1 MNTNPVPVGIYTVY
15 SHNGQLSNGVSQNAM
30 NALGKLFLKGLAVV
44 IPVALTLA
52 ILWWMAAGAERLMG
66 AILKF
71 TLPDGWYVPGM
82 GLVSGLVLIALIGL
96 LSHVLIFQK
105 IFNLGE
111 TIFNRLPLV
120 KTIYTAIKDFIGY
133 LSPEKGNE
141 MGKVVMVQLPGQSF
155 QLIGF
160 VTREQF
166 EDLPFTPNAEDPV
179 AVYMPMSY
187 QIGGYTLFL
196 PRSAL
201 TPLDMP
207 FEQAM
212 RLVLTGAVTKHR
224 EPDNEAGEKPD
235 SDKQQ

>member
-1 MNTNPVPVGIYTVY
+1 
-15 SHNGQLSNGVSQNAM
+15 M

-66 AILKF
+66 TVLKL

-82 GLVSGLVLIALIGL
+82 GLVSGLVLITLVGL

-105 IFNLGE
+105 LFNLGDA
-111 TIFNRLPLV
+111 IFNRLPLV

-133 LSPEKGNE
+133 LNPDKDNAMS
-141 MGKVVMVQLPGQSF
+141 KVVMVQLPGQSF

-166 EDLPFTPNAEDPV
+166 EDLPFTPSAEDPV

-201 TPLDMP
+201 TPLDIP
-207 FEQAM
+207 FESAM
-212 RLVLTGAVTKHR
+212 RLVLTGGVSQKR
-224 EPDNEAGEKPD
+224 EGHDKPEEE
-235 SDKQQ
+235 

>member
-1 MNTNPVPVGIYTVY
+1 
-15 SHNGQLSNGVSQNAM
+15 M

-52 ILWWMAAGAERLMG
+52 ILWWMAAGAERIMG
-66 AILKF
+66 AVIKYA
-71 TLPDGWYVPGM
+71 LPEGWYLPGM

-111 TIFNRLPLV
+111 AIFHRLPLV

-133 LSPEKGNE
+133 LSPETGDK
-141 MGKVVMVQLPGQSF
+141 MGKVVLVQLPGQSF
-155 QLIGF
+155 QLVGF

-166 EDLPFTPNAEDPV
+166 DDLPLDLNADETV

-196 PRSAL
+196 PRDCL
-201 TPLDMP
+201 TPLDIS

-212 RLVLTGAVTKHR
+212 RLVVTGWVTKR
-224 EPDNEAGEKPD
+224 RFDDNSGAESNKL
-235 SDKQQ
+235 K

>member
-1 MNTNPVPVGIYTVY
+1 
-15 SHNGQLSNGVSQNAM
+15 M

-52 ILWWMAAGAERLMG
+52 ILWWIATGAEQLMG
-66 AILKF
+66 TILKF
-71 TLPDGWYVPGM
+71 TLPDGWYIPGM

-96 LSHVLIFQK
+96 LSHVLVFQK
-105 IFNLGE
+105 IFNLGDA
-111 TIFNRLPLV
+111 IFNRLPLV

-141 MGKVVMVQLPGQSF
+141 MGKVVLVQLPGQSF

-166 EDLPFTPNAEDPV
+166 ADLPFTPTAEDPV

-187 QIGGYTLFL
+187 QIGGYTMFL

-201 TPLDMP
+201 TPLNIS
-207 FEQAM
+207 FEAAM
-212 RLVLTGAVTKHR
+212 RLVLTGGVTK
-224 EPDNEAGEKPD
+224 PGENPQPHESLTKT
-235 SDKQQ
+235 K

>member
-1 MNTNPVPVGIYTVY
+1 
-15 SHNGQLSNGVSQNAM
+15 M

-52 ILWWMAAGAERLMG
+52 ILWWMAAGAEQLMG
-66 AILKF
+66 AVIKY
-71 TLPDGWYVPGM
+71 TLPAGWYVPGM
-82 GLVSGLVLIALIGL
+82 GLVSGLVLITMIGL

-105 IFNLGE
+105 VFNLGE
-111 TIFNRLPLV
+111 TILNRLPLV

-133 LSPEKGNE
+133 LNPEKGHE
-141 MGKVVMVQLPGQSF
+141 MGKVVLVQLPGQSF

-166 EDLPFTPNAEDPV
+166 DDLPFTPDAEDPV

-196 PRSAL
+196 PRGCL
-201 TPLDMP
+201 TPLNMP

-212 RLVLTGAVTKHR
+212 RLVLTGAVTKR
-224 EPDNEAGEKPD
+224 LDEARASKEKA
-235 SDKQQ
+235 SQV

>member
-1 MNTNPVPVGIYTVY
+1 
-15 SHNGQLSNGVSQNAM
+15 M

-44 IPVALTLA
+44 IPIALTLA
-52 ILWWMAAGAERLMG
+52 ILWWMAASAERLMG
-66 AILKF
+66 AVLKF

-82 GLVSGLVLIALIGL
+82 GLVSGLALITLIGL

-105 IFNLGE
+105 LFNLGDA
-111 TIFNRLPLV
+111 IFHRLPLV

-133 LSPEKGNE
+133 LNPDKDSE
-141 MGKVVMVQLPGQSF
+141 MNKVVMVQLPGQSF

-166 EDLPFTPNAEDPV
+166 DDLPFTPCAEDPI

-196 PRSAL
+196 PRSCL
-201 TPLDMP
+201 TSLDMS
-207 FEQAM
+207 FEDAM
-212 RLVLTGAVTKHR
+212 RLVVTGAVTK
-224 EPDNEAGEKPD
+224 DKKKNEEN
-235 SDKQQ
+235 

>member
-1 MNTNPVPVGIYTVY
+1 
-15 SHNGQLSNGVSQNAM
+15 M

-52 ILWWMAAGAERLMG
+52 ILWWTATGAERLMG
-66 AILKF
+66 TILKF
-71 TLPDGWYVPGM
+71 TLPSGWYVPGM
-82 GLVSGLVLIALIGL
+82 GLVSGLALIALIGL

-105 IFNLGE
+105 LFNLGE
-111 TIFNRLPLV
+111 ALFNRLPLV

-133 LSPEKGNE
+133 LNPDKDSE
-141 MGKVVMVQLPGQSF
+141 MGKVVMVQLPNQSF
-155 QLIGF
+155 QLLGF

-166 EDLPFTPNAEDPV
+166 DDLPFTPTAEDPV

-196 PRSAL
+196 PRSCL
-201 TPLDMP
+201 TPLDIP

-212 RLVLTGAVTKHR
+212 KLVLTGSVTKDR
-224 EPDNEAGEKPD
+224 ELPEQTDGET
-235 SDKQQ
+235 

>member
-1 MNTNPVPVGIYTVY
+1 
-15 SHNGQLSNGVSQNAM
+15 M
-30 NALGKLFLKGLAVV
+30 NALGKLFFKGLAVV

-52 ILWWMAAGAERLMG
+52 ILLWMATGAERIMG
-66 AILKF
+66 AVIKYIL
-71 TLPDGWYVPGM
+71 PEGWYLPGM
-82 GLVSGLVLIALIGL
+82 GLVAGLALVALIGL

-105 IFNLGE
+105 LFNLGE
-111 TIFNRLPLV
+111 TIFHRLPLV
-120 KTIYTAIKDFIGY
+120 KTIYIAIKDFIGY
-133 LSPEKGNE
+133 LNPESDKA

-155 QLIGF
+155 QLVGF

-166 EDLPFTPNAEDPV
+166 DDLPVAPDVEDPV

-196 PRSAL
+196 PRHCL

-212 RLVLTGAVTKHR
+212 RLVVTGWVTQRRDDKNTS
-224 EPDNEAGEKPD
+224 NEKGDTHA
-235 SDKQQ
+235 

>member
-1 MNTNPVPVGIYTVY
+1 
-15 SHNGQLSNGVSQNAM
+15 M

-52 ILWWMAAGAERLMG
+52 ILWWMAAGAEQLMG

-71 TLPDGWYVPGM
+71 TLPDGWYIPGM

-96 LSHVLIFQK
+96 LSHVLVFQK

-111 TIFNRLPLV
+111 AIFRRLPLV

-141 MGKVVMVQLPGQSF
+141 MGKVVLVQLPGQSF

-166 EDLPFTPNAEDPV
+166 ADLPFTPAAEDPV

-187 QIGGYTLFL
+187 QIGGYTIFL
-196 PRSAL
+196 PRNCL
-201 TPLDMP
+201 TPLDIP

-212 RLVLTGAVTKHR
+212 RLVLTGAVTKQR
-224 EPDNEAGEKPD
+224 DDLSKANEKEGGE
-235 SDKQQ
+235 

>member
-1 MNTNPVPVGIYTVY
+1 
-15 SHNGQLSNGVSQNAM
+15 M

-44 IPVALTLA
+44 IPIALTLA
-52 ILWWMAAGAERLMG
+52 ILWWVATGAERLMG
-66 AILKF
+66 AVLKF
-71 TLPDGWYVPGM
+71 TLPSGWYVPGM
-82 GLVSGLVLIALIGL
+82 GLVSGLALITLIGL

-105 IFNLGE
+105 LFNLGDA
-111 TIFNRLPLV
+111 IFHRLPLV

-133 LSPEKGNE
+133 LNPDKESE
-141 MGKVVMVQLPGQSF
+141 MNKVVMVQLPGQSF

-166 EDLPFTPNAEDPV
+166 DDLPFTPTAEDPV

-196 PRSAL
+196 PRSCL

-207 FEQAM
+207 FEDAM
-212 RLVLTGAVTKHR
+212 RLVVTGAVTKQR
-224 EPDNEAGEKPD
+224 DETSATSRDTSEESGNP
-235 SDKQQ
+235 

>member
-1 MNTNPVPVGIYTVY
+1 
-15 SHNGQLSNGVSQNAM
+15 M

-52 ILWWMAAGAERLMG
+52 ILWWMATSAERLMG
-66 AILKF
+66 TVLKF

-82 GLVSGLVLIALIGL
+82 GLVSGLALIALIGL

-105 IFNLGE
+105 LLNLGE
-111 TIFNRLPLV
+111 AIFHRLPLV

-133 LSPEKGNE
+133 LSPDKESE
-141 MGKVVMVQLPGQSF
+141 MNKVVMVQLPGQSF

-166 EDLPFTPNAEDPV
+166 DDLPFTPAAKDPV

-196 PRSAL
+196 PRDCL
-201 TPLDMP
+201 TPIDMP
-207 FEQAM
+207 FEDAM
-212 RLVLTGAVTKHR
+212 RLVVTGAVTKQR
-224 EPDNEAGEKPD
+224 EDPNETGQESGKI
-235 SDKQQ
+235 

>member
-1 MNTNPVPVGIYTVY
+1 
-15 SHNGQLSNGVSQNAM
+15 M

-44 IPVALTLA
+44 IPAVLTLA
-52 ILWWMAAGAERLMG
+52 ILWWMAAGAERIMG
-66 AILKF
+66 AVIKYA
-71 TLPDGWYVPGM
+71 LPEGWYIPGM

-105 IFNLGE
+105 LFNLGE
-111 TIFNRLPLV
+111 AILHRLPLV

-133 LSPEKGNE
+133 LSPEAGNA

-155 QLIGF
+155 QLVGF

-166 EDLPFTPNAEDPV
+166 DDLPVTPSAEDAV

-187 QIGGYTLFL
+187 QIGGYTLLL
-196 PRSAL
+196 PRDCL

-212 RLVLTGAVTKHR
+212 RLVVTGAVTKR
-224 EPDNEAGEKPD
+224 RDDINDANEKTGHP
-235 SDKQQ
+235 

>member
-1 MNTNPVPVGIYTVY
+1 
-15 SHNGQLSNGVSQNAM
+15 M

-52 ILWWMAAGAERLMG
+52 ILWWVAAGAERLMG

-71 TLPDGWYVPGM
+71 TLPDGWYIPGM

-105 IFNLGE
+105 LFNLGE
-111 TIFNRLPLV
+111 TIFRRLPLV
-120 KTIYTAIKDFIGY
+120 KTIYIAIKDFIAY
-133 LSPEKGNE
+133 LSPEKGSE

-155 QLIGF
+155 QVIGF

-166 EDLPFTPNAEDPV
+166 TDLPFTPAAEDPV

-196 PRSAL
+196 PRECL
-201 TPLDMP
+201 TPLDIP

-212 RLVLTGAVTKHR
+212 RLVLTGAVTKHAD
-224 EPDNEAGEKPD
+224 ELTESANKKAKA
-235 SDKQQ
+235 

>member
-1 MNTNPVPVGIYTVY
+1 
-15 SHNGQLSNGVSQNAM
+15 M

-44 IPVALTLA
+44 IPVTLTLA
-52 ILWWMAAGAERLMG
+52 ILWWIATSAEQLMG
-66 AILKF
+66 AVLKF
-71 TLPDGWYVPGM
+71 SLPAGWYVPGM
-82 GLVSGLVLIALIGL
+82 GLVSGIALIALIGL

-105 IFNLGE
+105 LFNLGE
-111 TIFNRLPLV
+111 AIFHRLPLV

-133 LSPEKGNE
+133 LNPDKESE
-141 MGKVVMVQLPGQSF
+141 MSKVVMVQLPGQSF

-166 EDLPFTPNAEDPV
+166 DDLPFTPAAEDPV

-196 PRSAL
+196 PRSSL
-201 TPLDMP
+201 TPMDIP

-212 RLVLTGAVTKHR
+212 RLVLTGAVIKSGKVTDKH
-224 EPDNEAGEKPD
+224 
-235 SDKQQ
+235 

>member
-1 MNTNPVPVGIYTVY
+1 MNV
-15 SHNGQLSNGVSQNAM
+15 
-30 NALGKLFLKGLAVV
+30 LGKLFLKGLAVV

-52 ILWWMAAGAERLMG
+52 ILWWIAAGAEKLMG
-66 AILKF
+66 AVLKF

-105 IFNLGE
+105 LFNLGDA
-111 TIFNRLPLV
+111 IFHRLPLV

-133 LSPEKGNE
+133 LNPDKDSGMN
-141 MGKVVMVQLPGQSF
+141 KVVMVQLPGQTF

-166 EDLPFTPNAEDPV
+166 EDLPFSPTAEDPV

-196 PRSAL
+196 PRSCL
-201 TPLDMP
+201 TPLDIP

-212 RLVLTGAVTKHR
+212 RLVLTGSVTKRRDDPAKDETEH
-224 EPDNEAGEKPD
+224 A
-235 SDKQQ
+235 

>member
-1 MNTNPVPVGIYTVY
+1 
-15 SHNGQLSNGVSQNAM
+15 M

-52 ILWWMAAGAERLMG
+52 ILWWIATSAEQLMG
-66 AILKF
+66 TVLKF
-71 TLPDGWYVPGM
+71 SLPDGWYVPGM
-82 GLVSGLVLIALIGL
+82 GLVSGLVMIALIGL

-105 IFNLGE
+105 LFNLGE
-111 TIFNRLPLV
+111 AIFHRLPLV

-133 LSPEKGNE
+133 LNPEKGSE

-166 EDLPFTPNAEDPV
+166 ADLPITPTAEDPV
-179 AVYMPMSY
+179 AVYLPMSY
-187 QIGGYTLFL
+187 MIGGYTLFL

-207 FEQAM
+207 IEQAM
-212 RLVLTGAVTKHR
+212 RLVLTGAVTRRSDVGIQDNGETTGEIAR
-224 EPDNEAGEKPD
+224 EIARETAGKTASETGEKSAD
-235 SDKQQ
+235 S

>member
-1 MNTNPVPVGIYTVY
+1 
-15 SHNGQLSNGVSQNAM
+15 M

-44 IPVALTLA
+44 IPVTLTLA
-52 ILWWMAAGAERLMG
+52 ILWWLATSAEQLMG

-71 TLPDGWYVPGM
+71 TLPTGWYVPGM
-82 GLVSGLVLIALIGL
+82 GLVSGLALIALIGL

-105 IFNLGE
+105 LFLLGE
-111 TIFNRLPLV
+111 AIFNRLPLV

-133 LSPEKGNE
+133 LNPDKKNE
-141 MGKVVMVQLPGQSF
+141 MDKVVMVQLPGQSF

-166 EDLPFTPNAEDPV
+166 DDLPFTPAADNPV

-187 QIGGYTLFL
+187 QVGGYTLFL
-196 PRSAL
+196 ARNCL

-212 RLVLTGAVTKHR
+212 RLVLTGAVTKPREDPAEAPGPHR
-224 EPDNEAGEKPD
+224 
-235 SDKQQ
+235 

>member
-1 MNTNPVPVGIYTVY
+1 
-15 SHNGQLSNGVSQNAM
+15 M

-44 IPVALTLA
+44 IPIALTLA
-52 ILWWMAAGAERLMG
+52 ILWWMAAGAEQLMG
-66 AILKF
+66 AVLKF
-71 TLPDGWYVPGM
+71 TLPYGWYVSGM

-96 LSHVLIFQK
+96 LSHVLVFQK

-111 TIFNRLPLV
+111 TIFRRLPLV
-120 KTIYTAIKDFIGY
+120 KTIYTAIKDFINY
-133 LSPEKGNE
+133 LSPDKESE
-141 MGKVVMVQLPGQSF
+141 MGKVVMVQMPGQSF

-166 EDLPFTPNAEDPV
+166 DDLPYTPSAEDPV

-196 PRSAL
+196 PRNSL

-212 RLVLTGAVTKHR
+212 RLVLTGAVTR
-224 EPDNEAGEKPD
+224 PTESPDEIGN
-235 SDKQQ
+235 Q

>member
-1 MNTNPVPVGIYTVY
+1 MNT
-15 SHNGQLSNGVSQNAM
+15 
-30 NALGKLFLKGLAVV
+30 LGKLFLKGLAVV

-52 ILWWMAAGAERLMG
+52 ILWWMAAGSERLMG
-66 AILKF
+66 ATLKYV
-71 TLPDGWYVPGM
+71 LPSGWYVPGM
-82 GLVSGLVLIALIGL
+82 GLASGLALIALVGL

-105 IFNLGE
+105 LIDLGE
-111 TIFNRLPLV
+111 AIFHRLPLV

-133 LSPEKGNE
+133 LNPEKDGE
-141 MGKVVMVQLPGQSF
+141 LGKVVMVQLPGQPF

-166 EDLPFTPNAEDPV
+166 DDLPFTPAADDPV

-201 TPLDMP
+201 TPLDLP
-207 FEQAM
+207 FEAAM
-212 RLVLTGAVTKHR
+212 RLVLTGAVTKR
-224 EPDNEAGEKPD
+224 ARKEGPPGAK
-235 SDKQQ
+235 

>member
-1 MNTNPVPVGIYTVY
+1 
-15 SHNGQLSNGVSQNAM
+15 M

-44 IPVALTLA
+44 IPIALTLA
-52 ILWWMAAGAERLMG
+52 ILWWMATSAERLMG
-66 AILKF
+66 AVLKF
-71 TLPDGWYVPGM
+71 TLPEGWYLPGM
-82 GLVSGLVLIALIGL
+82 GLISGLALISLVGL

-105 IFNLGE
+105 MFNLGE
-111 TIFNRLPLV
+111 AIFHRLPLV
-120 KTIYTAIKDFIGY
+120 KTIYTAIKDFISY
-133 LSPEKGNE
+133 LNPDKNNQMS
-141 MGKVVMVQLPGQSF
+141 KVVMVQLPGQAF

-166 EDLPFTPNAEDPV
+166 DDLPFSPAAEDPV

-201 TPLDMP
+201 TPLDIP

-212 RLVLTGAVTKHR
+212 RLVLTGAVTK
-224 EPDNEAGEKPD
+224 PVDSGKEAEVAQKTTG
-235 SDKQQ
+235 QQ

>member
-1 MNTNPVPVGIYTVY
+1 
-15 SHNGQLSNGVSQNAM
+15 M

-66 AILKF
+66 SVLKF
-71 TLPDGWYVPGM
+71 TLPEGWYVPGM
-82 GLVSGLVLIALIGL
+82 GLVSGLVLIALVGL

-105 IFNLGE
+105 LFNLGDA
-111 TIFNRLPLV
+111 IFHRLPLV
-120 KTIYTAIKDFIGY
+120 KTIYTAIKDFISY
-133 LSPEKGNE
+133 LNPDKDSA
-141 MGKVVMVQLPGQSF
+141 MSKVVMVQLPGQSF

-166 EDLPFTPNAEDPV
+166 DDLPFTPAAEDPV

-201 TPLDMP
+201 TPLDIP
-207 FEQAM
+207 FETAM
-212 RLVLTGAVTKHR
+212 RLVLTGGVSQQR
-224 EPDNEAGEKPD
+224 DNSGGPEENAPI
-235 SDKQQ
+235 

>member
-1 MNTNPVPVGIYTVY
+1 
-15 SHNGQLSNGVSQNAM
+15 M

-52 ILWWMAAGAERLMG
+52 ILWWVATGAERLMG
-66 AILKF
+66 TVLKF
-71 TLPDGWYVPGM
+71 SLPDGWYVPGM
-82 GLVSGLVLIALIGL
+82 GLVSGLALIALIGL

-105 IFNLGE
+105 LFNLGE
-111 TIFNRLPLV
+111 AIFERLPLV
-120 KTIYTAIKDFIGY
+120 KSIYTAIKDFIGY
-133 LSPEKGNE
+133 LNPDKENA

-166 EDLPFTPNAEDPV
+166 DDLPFTPTAEDPV

-196 PRSAL
+196 PRSCL
-201 TPLDMP
+201 TPLDIP

-212 RLVLTGAVTKHR
+212 KLVLTGSVTKDR
-224 EPDNEAGEKPD
+224 ELPDQTGGET
-235 SDKQQ
+235 